1 MMMNKRL
8 IGMVP
13 ESRKYVAACVAIQW
27 GNLVVN
33 VAAMTAAARTLAA
46 LDEYARNRSDRCPFM
61 ETQTFCA
68 NCRVHCCKPEMRA
81 QIREVMRYSG
91 PRMMLHHP
99 VMAARHVIE
108 GRKERARLKA
118 EK

>member
-8 IGMVP
+8 ISMVP
-13 ESRKYVAACVAIQW
+13 ESRKYAAACVAIQR
-27 GNLVVN
+27 GSLVVN

-81 QIREVMRYSG
+81 QIRKVMRYSG

-99 VMAARHVIE
+99 VMAVRHVIE
-108 GRKERARLKA
+108 TRKEKRRLDA
-118 EK
+118 

>member
-13 ESRKYVAACVAIQW
+13 ESRKYVAACVAIQR
-27 GNLVVN
+27 GSLVVN

-68 NCRVHCCKPEMRA
+68 NCRVHCCKLEMRA

-99 VMAARHVIE
+99 VMAVRHVIE
-108 GRKERARLKA
+108 TQKEKKKLEA
-118 EK
+118 

>member
-8 IGMVP
+8 ISMVP
-13 ESRKYVAACVAIQW
+13 ESRKYAAACVAIQR
-27 GNLVVN
+27 GSLVVN
-33 VAAMTAAARTLAA
+33 VAAMTAVARTLAA
-46 LDEYARNRSDRCPFM
+46 LDEYARSRSDRCPFM
-61 ETQTFCA
+61 ETKTFCA